1 MDPLTALGLASN
13 IIQFVDFA
21 SKLFSTTK
29 KLYASKAGAGSE
41 HLELESLAQHIKKL
55 AEGAKPYNS
64 PGSKSGPDEENTLV
78 ELGNQCVSISRE
90 LLGVLNSLKLKGD
103 QHRSWE
109 SFIQAV
115 KTEWKKDDIES
126 LQRRLDRM
134 SNQLNARILLDQ
146 QAEVVSKLYEI
157 ASDNRRLDA
166 ARTHDIDC
174 LREDFQKL
182 FKKIE
187 EGLQKDG
194 AEIRTLGQ
202 LSAAVEKGVEYS
214 SELTILDFIR
224 FDTIDDRQIGIGKA
238 HEETFSWIF
247 GNQASHNQPSENNP
261 QNVQNFGEWLKSDH
275 TLFWVTGKPGR

>member
-1 MDPLTALGLASN
+1 MDPLIALGLASN

-29 KLYASKAGAGSE
+29 RLYVSQSGASAE
-41 HLELESLAQHIKKL
+41 HLELESLARHIKKL
-55 AEGAKPYNS
+55 AEGAKPCNS
-64 PGSKSGPDEENTLV
+64 PGSKIISDEDNTLV
-78 ELGNQCVSISRE
+78 DLGNQCVAVSRE
-90 LLGVLNSLKLKGD
+90 LLGVLNSLKLKGG
-103 QHRSWE
+103 HTRSWD
-109 SFIQAV
+109 SFVQALR
-115 KTEWKKDDIES
+115 TEWKKDDIES

-157 ASDNRRLDA
+157 ASDNRRLEA
-166 ARTHDIDC
+166 TRTWEIDC

-194 AEIRTLGQ
+194 AEIRTLAQ
-202 LSAAVEKGVEYS
+202 LSDAVEKGVGYS

-224 FDTIDDRQIGIGKA
+224 FDSIDDRQIGVRKA
-238 HEETFSWIF
+238 HEQTFSWIF
-247 GNQASHNQPSENNP
+247 RNRPSPSQP
-261 QNVQNFGEWLKSDH
+261 QNAQNFGEWLQSDN